1 MQQNVFKSL
10 WHLDPTIAFL
20 NHGSFGACPIAV
32 LEYQQSLRLELERQ
46 PLQFL
51 AREIDDRLDAARSSL
66 AQFLQADPANLV
78 FVPNATTGINA
89 VLRSLRFQPGDAVLT
104 TNQEYNA
111 CRNVLDFVAER
122 SGLEI
127 ILADIPYPITDPQ
140 VVIDAVMNAVTPKT
154 KLVLL
159 DHVVS
164 QTGYVLPIG
173 PIAQKLNQQG
183 IDTLIDGAHAPG
195 MLPLDLANLG
205 ATYYSGNLHKWVS
218 APKGAAFLYVQA
230 DRQAQIQP
238 TTISHGRNDPRTS
251 RSRFHLEFDWTGTW
265 DPTAYLSVPK
275 AIDFMGSL
283 LPGGWSE
290 LMAHNRNQV
299 LNAREMLSQ
308 TLDLN
313 LPCPDSMVGSMATL
327 PLPAARLSHLSH
339 GDLNRQLWAQ
349 FQVEVPIMPFPDTSG
364 YLIRI
369 SAQIYNQPEE
379 FDRARIALNHFLH
392 STHPHKY

>member
-10 WHLDPTIAFL
+10 WHLDPEIAFL

-32 LEYQQSLRLELERQ
+32 LEYQQALRLELERQ

-51 AREIDDRLDAARSSL
+51 AREIEPRLDAARSRL
-66 AQFLQADPANLV
+66 AQFLQADPNNLV

-89 VLRSLRFQPGDAVLT
+89 VLRSYPFQPGDAVLT

-111 CRNVLDFVAER
+111 CRNALDFVAER
-122 SGLEI
+122 SGIEI
-127 ILADIPYPITDPQ
+127 IVADIPYPIDDPQ
-140 VVIDAVMNAVTPKT
+140 IIVEAVLNAVTPQT

-164 QTGYVLPIG
+164 QTGCVLPIE
-173 PIAQKLNQQG
+173 PIIQRLNAQG
-183 IDTLIDGAHAPG
+183 IESLIDGAHAPG
-195 MLPLDLANLG
+195 MLPLDLTVLG
-205 ATYYSGNLHKWVS
+205 VTYYTGNLHKWVS
-218 APKGAAFLYVQA
+218 SPKGAAFLYVQA
-230 DRQAQIQP
+230 DRQAQIHP
-238 TTISHGRNDPRTS
+238 TTISHGRNAPRTG

-275 AIDFMGSL
+275 AIDFMGGL
-283 LPGGWSE
+283 LPGGWPE

-299 LNAREMLSQ
+299 LTARQMLGQ
-308 TLDLN
+308 TWN
-313 LPCPDSMVGSMATL
+313 ISLPCPDSMVGSMATL

-339 GDLNRQLWAQ
+339 AELNCQLWEQ
-349 FQVEVPIMPFPDTSG
+349 FQVEVPIMPFPDARG

-379 FDRARIALNHFLH
+379 FDRARIALNHCLR
-392 STHPHKY
+392 

>member
-1 MQQNVFKSL
+1 MQQNVFKPL

-51 AREIDDRLDAARSSL
+51 AREIEPRLDAARSSL

-89 VLRSLRFQPGDAVLT
+89 VLRSYPFQPGDAVLT

-111 CRNVLDFVAER
+111 CRNALDFVAER
-122 SGLEI
+122 SGIEI
-127 ILADIPYPITDPQ
+127 IVADIPYPIDDPQ
-140 VVIDAVMNAVTPKT
+140 IIVDAVLNAVTPQT

-164 QTGYVLPIG
+164 QTGCVLPIE
-173 PIAQKLNQQG
+173 PIIQRLNAQG
-183 IDTLIDGAHAPG
+183 IESLIDGAHAPG
-195 MLPLDLANLG
+195 MLPLDLTALG
-205 ATYYSGNLHKWVS
+205 ATFYTGNLHKWVS
-218 APKGAAFLYVQA
+218 SPKGAAFLYVQA
-230 DRQAQIQP
+230 DRQAQIHP
-238 TTISHGRNDPRTS
+238 TTISHGRNDPRS
-251 RSRFHLEFDWTGTW
+251 GRSRFHLEFDWTGTW

-275 AIDFMGSL
+275 AIDFMGAL
-283 LPGGWSE
+283 LPGGWPE

-299 LNAREMLSQ
+299 LAARAMLAQ
-308 TLDLN
+308 TLGLT
-313 LPCPDSMVGSMATL
+313 LPCPETMVGSMATL
-327 PLPAARLSHLSH
+327 PLPAAPLSHLSH
-339 GDLNRQLWAQ
+339 GELNRQLWEQ
-349 FQVEVPIMPFPDTSG
+349 FQVEVPIMPFPDASG

-369 SAQIYNQPEE
+369 SAQIYNQPAD

-392 STHPHKY
+392 

>member
-10 WHLDPTIAFL
+10 WHLDPEIAFL

-51 AREIDDRLDAARSSL
+51 AREIEPRLDAARSTL
-66 AQFLQADPANLV
+66 AAFLQADPHNLV

-89 VLRSLRFQPGDAVLT
+89 VLRSYPFQPGDAVLT

-111 CRNVLDFVAER
+111 CRNALDFVAER
-122 SGLEI
+122 SGIEI
-127 ILADIPYPITDPQ
+127 IVTDIPYPIDDPQ
-140 VVIDAVMNAVTPKT
+140 IIVDAVLNAVTPQT

-164 QTGYVLPIG
+164 QTGCVLPIES
-173 PIAQKLNQQG
+173 IIQRLNAQG
-183 IDTLIDGAHAPG
+183 IESLIDGAHAPG
-195 MLPLDLANLG
+195 MLPLDLTALG
-205 ATYYSGNLHKWVS
+205 ATYYTGNLHKWVS
-218 APKGAAFLYVQA
+218 SPKGAAFLYVQA
-230 DRQAQIQP
+230 DRQAQIHP
-238 TTISHGRNDPRTS
+238 TTISHGRNDPRTG
-251 RSRFHLEFDWTGTW
+251 RSRFQLEFDWTGTW

-275 AIDFMGSL
+275 AIDFMGAL
-283 LPGGWSE
+283 LPGGWPE

-299 LNAREMLSQ
+299 LAARQMLGQ
-308 TLDLN
+308 TWNLP

-327 PLPAARLSHLSH
+327 PLPSAKLSHLSH
-339 GDLNRQLWAQ
+339 AELNRQLWEQ
-349 FQVEVPIMPFPDTSG
+349 FQVEVPIMPFPDIQC
-364 YLIRI
+364 YVVRI

-379 FDRARIALNHFLH
+379 FDRLRVALNHFLL
-392 STHPHKY
+392 